1 MVTQGAAFPPGYR
14 VNKGRILNKE
24 EFFVTAY
31 SFGFFA
37 HSQNL
42 LALSQVNRISVMVLN
57 ALEKEIEADEARGVF
72 VRREVHY
79 LLDHIELTQETLM

>member
-1 MVTQGAAFPPGYR
+1 
-14 VNKGRILNKE
+14 
-24 EFFVTAY
+24 
-31 SFGFFA
+31 
-37 HSQNL
+37 
-42 LALSQVNRISVMVLN
+42 MVLN